1 MAGGEFRFGT
11 ASIYMAQRD
20 NIQPNRTSQMRVI
33 TWTRFRRPQRHF
45 LSTSAAFIVSARG
58 KLGLE
63 ELEIPDLTRWTFDH
77 DVVELCTAVKG
88 AMLCKL
94 LDEGAKKVVYLDP
107 DTALLDDLAPVASLL
122 DRHSVVLTP
131 HLVEPDDAR

>member
-20 NIQPNRTSQMRVI
+20 NIQPNRTSQMRVT

-58 KLGLE
+58 KLGLNSNSFGE
-63 ELEIPDLTRWTFDH
+63 TEAQRIR
-77 DVVELCTAVKG
+77 
-88 AMLCKL
+88 L
-94 LDEGAKKVVYLDP
+94 LIEKVVGC
-107 DTALLDDLAPVASLL
+107 LAAPKLSERKLYRRKGSRTVPSF
-122 DRHSVVLTP
+122 
-131 HLVEPDDAR
+131 

>member
-58 KLGLE
+58 KLGLGGG
-63 ELEIPDLTRWTFDH
+63 
-77 DVVELCTAVKG
+77 TAVTRSRYPTYHHAATVLEQYAKG
-88 AMLCKL
+88 IACCDKGVGNQLQEDIERIK
-94 LDEGAKKVVYLDP
+94 
-107 DTALLDDLAPVASLL
+107 
-122 DRHSVVLTP
+122 
-131 HLVEPDDAR
+131 

>member
-20 NIQPNRTSQMRVI
+20 NIQPNRTSQMRVT

-58 KLGLE
+58 KLGLGP
-63 ELEIPDLTRWTFDH
+63 I
-77 DVVELCTAVKG
+77 
-88 AMLCKL
+88 
-94 LDEGAKKVVYLDP
+94 
-107 DTALLDDLAPVASLL
+107 
-122 DRHSVVLTP
+122 VLTLISRRQLSYVP
-131 HLVEPDDAR
+131 TRNHAFSIVTDCCLYESHCL

>member
-58 KLGLE
+58 KLGLGG
-63 ELEIPDLTRWTFDH
+63 RGGF
-77 DVVELCTAVKG
+77 G
-88 AMLCKL
+88 AITVRRPERDRFPMICNFSRCYQ
-94 LDEGAKKVVYLDP
+94 AF
-107 DTALLDDLAPVASLL
+107 SLV
-122 DRHSVVLTP
+122 HIS
-131 HLVEPDDAR
+131 

>member
-20 NIQPNRTSQMRVI
+20 NIQPNRTSQMRVT

-58 KLGLE
+58 KLGFTASPDMSRTGHDAISKVHIGSGLE
-63 ELEIPDLTRWTFDH
+63 ARQSAFFDKVIAELAEAIYR
-77 DVVELCTAVKG
+77 
-88 AMLCKL
+88 
-94 LDEGAKKVVYLDP
+94 
-107 DTALLDDLAPVASLL
+107 
-122 DRHSVVLTP
+122 
-131 HLVEPDDAR
+131 

>member
-58 KLGLE
+58 KLGLATAQIRNQCGANVWSCLMRGR
-63 ELEIPDLTRWTFDH
+63 ELTKG
-77 DVVELCTAVKG
+77 ELIMTAWQ
-88 AMLCKL
+88 AIARL
-94 LDEGAKKVVYLDP
+94 LSG
-107 DTALLDDLAPVASLL
+107 S
-122 DRHSVVLTP
+122 SVLSGSTTMT
-131 HLVEPDDAR
+131 DN

>member
-58 KLGLE
+58 KLGLNRVHFE
-63 ELEIPDLTRWTFDH
+63 NRGHIGPQSGKASVRGASGPNCQTTVSKLD
-77 DVVELCTAVKG
+77 AV
-88 AMLCKL
+88 
-94 LDEGAKKVVYLDP
+94 
-107 DTALLDDLAPVASLL
+107 
-122 DRHSVVLTP
+122 
-131 HLVEPDDAR
+131 

>member
-58 KLGLE
+58 KLGLGSADRE
-63 ELEIPDLTRWTFDH
+63 RWNELRQRLDHRRQARILRTRFRRDPDAYLAELEQKAYQLTLPT
-77 DVVELCTAVKG
+77 
-88 AMLCKL
+88 
-94 LDEGAKKVVYLDP
+94 
-107 DTALLDDLAPVASLL
+107 
-122 DRHSVVLTP
+122 
-131 HLVEPDDAR
+131 

>member
-58 KLGLE
+58 KLGLWDQDD
-63 ELEIPDLTRWTFDH
+63 LEIAQSFR
-77 DVVELCTAVKG
+77 V
-88 AMLCKL
+88 
-94 LDEGAKKVVYLDP
+94 
-107 DTALLDDLAPVASLL
+107 SLL
-122 DRHSVVLTP
+122 ETILRQVDSTQREREAVIEHQNM
-131 HLVEPDDAR
+131 

>member
-20 NIQPNRTSQMRVI
+20 NIQPNRTSQMRVT

-58 KLGLE
+58 KLGLGQSQE
-63 ELEIPDLTRWTFDH
+63 RPNGEVRSSQR
-77 DVVELCTAVKG
+77 G
-88 AMLCKL
+88 R
-94 LDEGAKKVVYLDP
+94 YLDV
-107 DTALLDDLAPVASLL
+107 DGDRRRHDYRGFGAAS
-122 DRHSVVLTP
+122 H
-131 HLVEPDDAR
+131 EPRAT

>member
-58 KLGLE
+58 KLGLAHRLRRLVTE
-63 ELEIPDLTRWTFDH
+63 DFY
-77 DVVELCTAVKG
+77 VCTACRYAVTVPIADISRQRKG
-88 AMLCKL
+88 RLKAPFPDILNCLCV
-94 LDEGAKKVVYLDP
+94 GCPNVV
-107 DTALLDDLAPVASLL
+107 TA
-122 DRHSVVLTP
+122 
-131 HLVEPDDAR
+131 